1 MSYLSQALSAQA
13 LCPKNATSGS
23 MARVFRCALEEI
35 NREYLPG
42 TIDYVKT
49 TYPKLW
55 KRIVSA
61 EDKLTEAWL
70 SGGVEEFHRA
80 LGEWRDLN
88 LQAIKIFRQRENSQ
102 QPLLKGMAHK

>member
-13 LCPKNATSGS
+13 LSPKNATSGS
-23 MARVFRCALEEI
+23 MSRVFRCALEEI

-49 TYPKLW
+49 TDPELW
-55 KRIVSA
+55 ERILSA

-70 SGGVEEFHRA
+70 SGAAEEFHRV
-80 LGEWRDLN
+80 LDEWEN
-88 LQAIKIFRQRENSQ
+88 LHRQAIEVYRKHGNGNH
-102 QPLLKGMAHK
+102 LLSLT